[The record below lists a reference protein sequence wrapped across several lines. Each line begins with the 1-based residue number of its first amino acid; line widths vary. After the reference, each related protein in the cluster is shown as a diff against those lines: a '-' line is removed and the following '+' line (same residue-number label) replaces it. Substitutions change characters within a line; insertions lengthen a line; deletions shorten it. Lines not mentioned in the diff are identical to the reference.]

1 MKKLFLSVI
10 GLYVGLLQAFSQ
22 DTSHQKAAYTYKPLA
37 LEEINLVSSY
47 YTQNGNHSAVT
58 GGIGTER
65 VTDLSNGLEL
75 TFTGQNYRGQ
85 KHTITAGLGIDHHTS
100 ASSAYVS
107 KTGASQ
113 TGGSRV
119 YPSLNWN
126 MEDDAKGTGY
136 GAGLYYSSEYNYHS
150 FGINASFSKK
160 TNNNGE
166 FSAKANVFLDKVTLI
181 YPSELVP
188 GTTTNTDGGITTYT
202 TASGRTITVGGSGE
216 HGEQNIPTSPRN
228 TFSTTF
234 SFEQVINK
242 RLQGSITFDGVAQ
255 TGYLSLPFHRVYFTD
270 GTDAVEKLPSSR
282 FKLPVGVRLNYF
294 LGDKIILRSYYRYYV
309 DNWGIRSNTASLEV
323 PVKITPFFSV
333 APFYRYY
340 TQTAANYFQPYGV
353 HKATDAWYTSN
364 YAYSALNSGYAGVNI
379 RIAPPKGIFSTYLST
394 LEIRYGHYTQT
405 TDLVSDVISLE
416 FKFK

>member
-10 GLYVGLLQAFSQ
+10 ALYIGLLNAFSQ
-22 DTSHQKAAYTYKPLA
+22 DTSHASASYTYKPLS
-37 LEEINLVSSY
+37 LDEISLVSSY

-58 GGIGTER
+58 GGIGTEK
-65 VTDLSNGLEL
+65 VTDISNGLEL
-75 TFTGQNYRGQ
+75 TFVGQNYRGQ
-85 KHTITAGLGIDHHTS
+85 KHTLTAGLGIDHHTS

-113 TGGSRV
+113 TGGSRI
-119 YPSLNWN
+119 YPSLNWS
-126 MEDDAKGTGY
+126 MEDGVKGTGY

-150 FGINASFSKK
+150 FGVNASFSKK

-166 FSAKANVFLDKVTLI
+166 FSAKANVFIDKVTLI

-188 GTTTNTDGGITTYT
+188 GTTTNNDGGITTYT
-202 TASGRTITVGGSGE
+202 TASGRTISVNGE
-216 HGEQNIPTSPRN
+216 HSSENIPTSPRN

-234 SFEQVINK
+234 SFDQVINK
-242 RLQGSITFDGVAQ
+242 RLQGSITLDGVAQ

-270 GTDAVEKLPSSR
+270 GTEAVEKLPSSR
-282 FKLPVGVRLNYF
+282 FKLPVGLRLNYF

-309 DNWGIRSNTASLEV
+309 DNWGIRSHTASLEV
-323 PVKITPFFSV
+323 PVKITPFFSI

-340 TQTAANYFQPYGV
+340 TQTAADYFASYAA
-353 HKATDAWYTSN
+353 HKSTDVYYTSN
-364 YAYSALNSGYAGVNI
+364 YAYSALNSSYFGVNF

-405 TDLVSDVISLE
+405 TDLASDVISLD